1 MNTSLYLNL
10 GMDINQEKE
19 GEAEKEKIIFKTLDW
34 KQRLREKGR
43 ADERALEGKRKG
55 KRGKR

>member
-19 GEAEKEKIIFKTLDW
+19 GEAEKEKIILKILYRNRD
-34 KQRLREKGR
+34 
-43 ADERALEGKRKG
+43 
-55 KRGKR
+55 